1 MERMFRAEKYT
12 RANNSFLF
20 FFLFECDRGST
31 SKKQMKH
38 GEMKEKQGSHVSST
52 RKEANSKITRELQ
65 IIKNEFMLLIQ

>member
-1 MERMFRAEKYT
+1 
-12 RANNSFLF
+12 
-20 FFLFECDRGST
+20 
-31 SKKQMKH
+31 MKH

>member
-1 MERMFRAEKYT
+1 MQRSILELITVF
-12 RANNSFLF
+12 S

-38 GEMKEKQGSHVSST
+38 GEIKEKQGSHVSST